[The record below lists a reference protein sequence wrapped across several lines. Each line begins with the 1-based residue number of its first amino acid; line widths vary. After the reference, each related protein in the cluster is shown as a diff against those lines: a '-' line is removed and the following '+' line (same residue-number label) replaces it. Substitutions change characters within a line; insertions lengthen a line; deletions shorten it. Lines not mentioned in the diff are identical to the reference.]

1 MSSLTTSQEQAKAE
15 IIDFLLNPDKKYFV
29 LKGVA
34 GTGKSFLINRV
45 EKDFVEVTKLLQST
59 GEYTPLEWKYTATT
73 HKAAQALRNASSN
86 DTCTI
91 HSLLSLQLKSN
102 YNTGKNFLVRASVE
116 DVENLVIVIDEASY
130 IDYDLL
136 EAIDTY
142 TVNCKVIFMGDPAQL
157 TPIGLNHSPVFLAG
171 FPTHTLTQVVRQ
183 SAVHPLSPILHHLR
197 EYVLGNS
204 ESLPKIA
211 TCPELVRL
219 SDTEFNK
226 VIIDEFSTSWC
237 PAKSKVLA
245 WRNKTVM
252 KYNQLLF
259 SGVNNRSNFEVGD
272 VVVNNKAIPNISTD
286 VEVEIVSV
294 LSMFSLGV
302 RGHRYIVNTGLKSV
316 SVFVPDNPADYK
328 KHLNRAIKDGK
339 TEDVKTIMDTWADL
353 RPVYASTVNKAQGST
368 YDKVF
373 IDLGDFKTLKDP
385 NQLARLLYVSLSRA
399 KYQVVFTG
407 DL

>member
-136 EAIDTY
+136 EAINTY

-385 NQLARLLYVSLSRA
+385 NQLARLLYVALSRA
-399 KYQVVFTG
+399 KYQVIFTG

>member
-1 MSSLTTSQEQAKAE
+1 
-15 IIDFLLNPDKKYFV
+15 
-29 LKGVA
+29 
-34 GTGKSFLINRV
+34 
-45 EKDFVEVTKLLQST
+45 
-59 GEYTPLEWKYTATT
+59 
-73 HKAAQALRNASSN
+73 
-86 DTCTI
+86 
-91 HSLLSLQLKSN
+91 
-102 YNTGKNFLVRASVE
+102 
-116 DVENLVIVIDEASY
+116 
-130 IDYDLL
+130 
-136 EAIDTY
+136 
-142 TVNCKVIFMGDPAQL
+142 
-157 TPIGLNHSPVFLAG
+157 
-171 FPTHTLTQVVRQ
+171 
-183 SAVHPLSPILHHLR
+183 
-197 EYVLGNS
+197 VLGNA

-219 SDTEFNK
+219 SPTEFNK

-245 WRNKTVM
+245 WRNKTVT

-259 SGVNNRSNFEVGD
+259 SSVNKRSNFEIGD

-286 VEVEIVSV
+286 AEVEIVSV
-294 LSMFSLGV
+294 LSTYCLGV
-302 RGHRYIVNTGLKSV
+302 KGHKYVVDTGSKSV
-316 SVFVPDNPADYK
+316 RVFVPNNPADYK

-385 NQLARLLYVSLSRA
+385 NQLARLLYVALSRA

>member
-1 MSSLTTSQEQAKAE
+1 MSSLTTGQEEAKAE
-15 IIDFLLNPDKKYFV
+15 IIDFLLDSSQKYFV

-34 GTGKSFLINRV
+34 GTGKTHLINQV
-45 EKDFVEVTKLLQST
+45 EKDFVEVEKLLTVT
-59 GEYTPLEWKYTATT
+59 GVYKPQEWQYTATT
-73 HKAAQALRNASSN
+73 HKAAHALRAAANR
-86 DTCTI
+86 DTCTL

-102 YNTGKNFLVRASVE
+102 YRTGKNFLVRNSATTV
-116 DVENLVIVIDEASY
+116 DDMIIVVDEASY

-136 EAIDTY
+136 EALEKY

-171 FPTHTLTQVVRQ
+171 FPTYSLTQVIRQ
-183 SAVHPLSPILHHLR
+183 SAKHPLAPILEGFR
-197 EYVLGNS
+197 SYVLGHS
-204 ESLPKIA
+204 ESLPRISP
-211 TCPELVRL
+211 CPELVRMTG
-219 SDTEFNK
+219 DEFNK
-226 VIIDEFSTSWC
+226 TIINEFTSGWSSS
-237 PAKSKVLA
+237 KSKVLA
-245 WRNKTVM
+245 WRNKTVT
-252 KYNQLLF
+252 KYNQMLF
-259 SGVNNRSNFEVGD
+259 TGVNNRSNFEVGD
-272 VVVNNKAIPNISTD
+272 VVVNNKAIPNIATD
-286 VEVEIVSV
+286 AEVEIVSGH
-294 LSMFSLGV
+294 STSSLGV
-302 RGHRYIVNTGLKSV
+302 QGHSYAVYTGAKSV
-316 SVFVPDNPADYK
+316 HVFVPDNPTDYK

-385 NQLARLLYVSLSRA
+385 NQLARLLYVALSRA

>member
-1 MSSLTTSQEQAKAE
+1 MSSLTPSQEEAKAE
-15 IIDFLLNPDKKYFV
+15 IIDFLLDSSQKYFV

-34 GTGKSFLINRV
+34 GTGKTHLINQV
-45 EKDFVEVTKLLQST
+45 EKDFVEVEKLLTVT
-59 GEYTPLEWKYTATT
+59 GVYKPQEWQYTATT
-73 HKAAQALRNASSN
+73 HKAAHALRAAANR
-86 DTCTI
+86 DTCTL

-102 YNTGKNFLVRASVE
+102 YRTGKNFLVRNSATTV
-116 DVENLVIVIDEASY
+116 DDMIIVVDEASY

-136 EAIDTY
+136 EALEKY

-171 FPTHTLTQVVRQ
+171 FNTYTLTQVVRQ
-183 SAVHPLSPILHHLR
+183 STKHPLSPILEHFR
-197 EYVLGNS
+197 NYILGHT
-204 ESLPKIA
+204 ESLPKITA
-211 TCPELVRL
+211 CPELVRMT
-219 SDTEFNK
+219 SDEFNK
-226 VIIDEFSTSWC
+226 TIISEFTSGWSSS
-237 PAKSKVLA
+237 KSKVLA
-245 WRNKTVM
+245 WRNKTVT
-252 KYNQLLF
+252 KYNQMLF
-259 SGVNNRSNFEVGD
+259 TGVNNRSNFEVGD
-272 VVVNNKAIPNISTD
+272 VVVNNKAIPNIATD
-286 VEVEIVSV
+286 AEVEIVSGH
-294 LSMFSLGV
+294 STSSLGV
-302 RGHRYIVNTGLKSV
+302 QGHSYAVYTGAKSV
-316 SVFVPDNPADYK
+316 HVFVPDNPADYK

-385 NQLARLLYVSLSRA
+385 NQLARLLYVALSRA

>member
-1 MSSLTTSQEQAKAE
+1 MSSLTPSQEEAKAE
-15 IIDFLLNPDKKYFV
+15 IIDFLLDSSQKYFV

-34 GTGKSFLINRV
+34 GTGKTHLINQV
-45 EKDFVEVTKLLQST
+45 EKDFVEVEKLLTVT
-59 GEYTPLEWKYTATT
+59 GVYKPQEWQYTATT
-73 HKAAQALRNASSN
+73 HKAAHALRAAANR
-86 DTCTI
+86 DTCTL

-102 YNTGKNFLVRASVE
+102 YRTGKNFLVRNSATTV
-116 DVENLVIVIDEASY
+116 DDMIIVVDEASY

-136 EAIDTY
+136 EALEKY

-171 FPTHTLTQVVRQ
+171 FPTYSLTQVIRQ
-183 SAVHPLSPILHHLR
+183 SAKHPLAPILEGFR
-197 EYVLGNS
+197 SYVLGHS
-204 ESLPKIA
+204 ESLPRISP
-211 TCPELVRL
+211 CPELVRMTG
-219 SDTEFNK
+219 DEFNK
-226 VIIDEFSTSWC
+226 TIISEFTSGWSSS
-237 PAKSKVLA
+237 KSKVLA
-245 WRNKTVM
+245 WRNKTVT
-252 KYNQLLF
+252 KYNQMLF
-259 SGVNNRSNFEVGD
+259 TGVNNRSNFEIGD
-272 VVVNNKAIPNISTD
+272 VVVNNKAIPNIATD
-286 VEVEIVSV
+286 AEVEIVSV

-302 RGHRYIVNTGLKSV
+302 RGHRYIVNTGAKSV
-316 SVFVPDNPADYK
+316 HVFVPDNPADYK

-385 NQLARLLYVSLSRA
+385 NQLARLLYVALSRA

>member
-1 MSSLTTSQEQAKAE
+1 MSSLTTGQEEAKAE
-15 IIDFLLNPDKKYFV
+15 IIDFLLDSSQKYFV

-34 GTGKSFLINRV
+34 GTGKTHLINQV
-45 EKDFVEVTKLLQST
+45 EKDFVEVEKLLTVT
-59 GEYTPLEWKYTATT
+59 GVYKPQEWQYTATT
-73 HKAAQALRNASSN
+73 HKAAHALRAAANR
-86 DTCTI
+86 DTCTL

-102 YNTGKNFLVRASVE
+102 YRTGKNFLVRNSATTV
-116 DVENLVIVIDEASY
+116 DDMIIVVDEASY

-136 EAIDTY
+136 EALEKY

-171 FPTHTLTQVVRQ
+171 FNTYTLTQVVRQ
-183 SAVHPLSPILHHLR
+183 STKHPLSPILEHFR
-197 EYVLGNS
+197 NYILGHT
-204 ESLPKIA
+204 ESLPKITA
-211 TCPELVRL
+211 CPELVRMTG
-219 SDTEFNK
+219 DEFNK
-226 VIIDEFSTSWC
+226 TIISEFTSGWSSS
-237 PAKSKVLA
+237 KSKVLA
-245 WRNKTVM
+245 WRNKTVT
-252 KYNQLLF
+252 KYNQMLF
-259 SGVNNRSNFEVGD
+259 TGVNNRSNFEVGD
-272 VVVNNKAIPNISTD
+272 VVVNNKAIPNIATD
-286 VEVEIVSV
+286 AEVEIVSGH
-294 LSMFSLGV
+294 STSSLGV
-302 RGHRYIVNTGLKSV
+302 QGHSYAVYTGAKSV
-316 SVFVPDNPADYK
+316 HVFVPDNPTDYK

-385 NQLARLLYVSLSRA
+385 NQLARLLYVALSRA

>member
-102 YNTGKNFLVRASVE
+102 YNTGKNFLVRASVG

-136 EAIDTY
+136 AAINTY

-197 EYVLGNS
+197 EYILGNT

-219 SDTEFNK
+219 SATEFNK

-316 SVFVPDNPADYK
+316 SVFVPNNPADYK

-385 NQLARLLYVSLSRA
+385 NQLARLLYVALSRA
-399 KYQVVFTG
+399 KYQVIFTG

>member
-45 EKDFVEVTKLLQST
+45 EKDFVEVTKLLKST
-59 GEYTPLEWKYTATT
+59 GEYTPLEWRYTATT

-316 SVFVPDNPADYK
+316 SVFVPDNPA
-328 KHLNRAIKDGK
+328 GK

-385 NQLARLLYVSLSRA
+385 NQLARLLYVALSRA
-399 KYQVVFTG
+399 KYQVIFTG

>member
-1 MSSLTTSQEQAKAE
+1 MSSLTTGQEEAKAE
-15 IIDFLLNPDKKYFV
+15 IIDFLLDSSQKYFV

-34 GTGKSFLINRV
+34 GTGKTHLINQV
-45 EKDFVEVTKLLQST
+45 EKDFVEVEKLLTVT
-59 GEYTPLEWKYTATT
+59 GVYKPQEWQYTATT
-73 HKAAQALRNASSN
+73 HKAAHALRAAADR
-86 DTCTI
+86 DTCTL

-102 YNTGKNFLVRASVE
+102 YRTGKNFLVRNSATTV
-116 DVENLVIVIDEASY
+116 DDMIIVVDEASY

-136 EAIDTY
+136 EALEKY

-171 FPTHTLTQVVRQ
+171 FNTYTLTQVVRQ
-183 SAVHPLSPILHHLR
+183 STKHPLSPILEHFR
-197 EYVLGNS
+197 NYILGHT
-204 ESLPKIA
+204 ESLPKITA
-211 TCPELVRL
+211 CPELVRMT
-219 SDTEFNK
+219 SDEFNK
-226 VIIDEFSTSWC
+226 TIISEFTSGWSSS
-237 PAKSKVLA
+237 KSKVLA
-245 WRNKTVM
+245 WRNKTVT
-252 KYNQLLF
+252 KYNQMLF
-259 SGVNNRSNFEVGD
+259 TGVNNRSNFEIGD

-286 VEVEIVSV
+286 AEVEIVSV

-302 RGHRYIVNTGLKSV
+302 RGHRYIVNTGAKSV
-316 SVFVPDNPADYK
+316 HVFVPDNPADYK

-373 IDLGDFKTLKDP
+373 IDLGDFKALKDP
-385 NQLARLLYVSLSRA
+385 NQLARLLYVALSRA
-399 KYQVVFTG
+399 KYQVIFTG

>member
-171 FPTHTLTQVVRQ
+171 FTTHTLTQVVRQ

-197 EYVLGNS
+197 EYILGNT

-237 PAKSKVLA
+237 PTKSKVLA

-252 KYNQLLF
+252 KYNQMLF
-259 SGVNNRSNFEVGD
+259 AGVNNRSNFERGD

-316 SVFVPDNPADYK
+316 SVFVPNNPADYK

-385 NQLARLLYVSLSRA
+385 NQLARLLYVALSRA

>member
-1 MSSLTTSQEQAKAE
+1 MSSLTTGQEEAKAE
-15 IIDFLLNPDKKYFV
+15 IIDFLLDSSQKYFV

-34 GTGKSFLINRV
+34 GTGKTHLINQV
-45 EKDFVEVTKLLQST
+45 EKDFVEVEKLLTVT
-59 GEYTPLEWKYTATT
+59 GVYKPQEWQYTATT
-73 HKAAQALRNASSN
+73 HKAAHALRAAANR
-86 DTCTI
+86 DTCTL

-102 YNTGKNFLVRASVE
+102 YRTGKNFLVRNSATTV
-116 DVENLVIVIDEASY
+116 DDMIIVVDEASY

-136 EAIDTY
+136 EALEKY

-171 FPTHTLTQVVRQ
+171 FNTYTLTQVVRQ
-183 SAVHPLSPILHHLR
+183 STKHPLSPILEHFR
-197 EYVLGNS
+197 NYILGHT
-204 ESLPKIA
+204 ESLPKITA
-211 TCPELVRL
+211 CPELVRMT
-219 SDTEFNK
+219 SDEFNK
-226 VIIDEFSTSWC
+226 TIISEFTSGWSSS
-237 PAKSKVLA
+237 KSKVLA
-245 WRNKTVM
+245 WRNKTVT

-259 SGVNNRSNFEVGD
+259 SGVNNRSNFEIGD
-272 VVVNNKAIPNISTD
+272 VVVNNKAIPNIATD
-286 VEVEIVSV
+286 AEVEIVSV

-302 RGHRYIVNTGLKSV
+302 KGHRYIVNTGAKSV
-316 SVFVPDNPADYK
+316 HVFVPDNPADYK

-385 NQLARLLYVSLSRA
+385 NQLARLLYVALSRA

>member
-1 MSSLTTSQEQAKAE
+1 MSSLTPSQEEAKAE
-15 IIDFLLNPDKKYFV
+15 IIAFLLNPDQKYFV

-34 GTGKSFLINRV
+34 GTGKSFLISHV
-45 EKDFVEVTKLLQST
+45 EKDFVEVTKLLLST
-59 GEYTPLEWKYTATT
+59 GTYKPLEWQYTATT
-73 HKAAQALRNASSN
+73 HKAAHALRMATGM
-86 DTCTI
+86 DACTL

-102 YNTGKNFLVRASVE
+102 YNTGKNFLIRSNVADVE
-116 DVENLVIVIDEASY
+116 DLIIVIDEASY

-142 TVNCKVIFMGDPAQL
+142 TINCKVIFMGDPAQL

-183 SAVHPLSPILHHLR
+183 SAVHPLSPILQHLR
-197 EYVLGNS
+197 EYVLGNT

-219 SDTEFNK
+219 SPAEFNK

-259 SGVNNRSNFEVGD
+259 SGVNNRSNFEIGD

-286 VEVEIVSV
+286 AEVEIVSV

-302 RGHRYIVNTGLKSV
+302 RGHRYIVNTGAKSV
-316 SVFVPDNPADYK
+316 HVFVPDNPTDYK

-385 NQLARLLYVSLSRA
+385 NQLARLLYVALSRA

>member
-1 MSSLTTSQEQAKAE
+1 MSSLTPSQEEAKAE
-15 IIDFLLNPDKKYFV
+15 IIDFLLDSSQKYFV

-34 GTGKSFLINRV
+34 GTGKTHLINQV
-45 EKDFVEVTKLLQST
+45 EKDFVEVEKLLTVT
-59 GEYTPLEWKYTATT
+59 GVYKPQEWQYTATT
-73 HKAAQALRNASSN
+73 HKAAHALRAAANR
-86 DTCTI
+86 DTCTL

-102 YNTGKNFLVRASVE
+102 YRTGKNFLVRNSATTV
-116 DVENLVIVIDEASY
+116 DDMIIVVDEASY

-136 EAIDTY
+136 EALEKY

-171 FPTHTLTQVVRQ
+171 FNTYTLTQVVRQ
-183 SAVHPLSPILHHLR
+183 STKHPLSPILEHFR
-197 EYVLGNS
+197 NYILGHT
-204 ESLPKIA
+204 ESLPKITA
-211 TCPELVRL
+211 CPELVRMT
-219 SDTEFNK
+219 SDEFNK
-226 VIIDEFSTSWC
+226 TIISEFTSGWSSS
-237 PAKSKVLA
+237 KSKVLA
-245 WRNKTVM
+245 WRNKTVT
-252 KYNQLLF
+252 KYNQMLF
-259 SGVNNRSNFEVGD
+259 TGVNNRSNFEIGD
-272 VVVNNKAIPNISTD
+272 VVVNNKAIPNIATD
-286 VEVEIVSV
+286 AEVEIVSV

-302 RGHRYIVNTGLKSV
+302 RGHRYIVNTGAKSV
-316 SVFVPDNPADYK
+316 HVFVPDNPADYK

-385 NQLARLLYVSLSRA
+385 NQLARLLYVALSRA

>member
-1 MSSLTTSQEQAKAE
+1 MSSLTPSQEEAKDA
-15 IIDFLLNPDKKYFV
+15 ILHFLLDSSQQYFV
-29 LKGVA
+29 LSGKA
-34 GTGKSFLINRV
+34 GTGKTYIINQVQHAFAEV
-45 EKDFVEVTKLLQST
+45 EKLLSVT
-59 GEYTPLEWKYTATT
+59 GEHKPKEWKYTATT
-73 HKAAQALRNASSN
+73 HKAAHALRTATNMG
-86 DTCTI
+86 TCTL

-102 YNTGKNFLVRASVE
+102 YNTGKNFLVRSTDKPVS
-116 DVENLVIVIDEASY
+116 DLIIVVDEASY
-130 IDYDLL
+130 IDYDILD
-136 EAIDTY
+136 AFDKY
-142 TVNCKVIFMGDPAQL
+142 TENCKIIFMGDPAQL

-183 SAVHPLSPILHHLR
+183 SAVHPLSPILQHLR
-197 EYVLGNS
+197 EYVLGNT

-219 SDTEFNK
+219 SPAEFNK

-259 SGVNNRSNFEVGD
+259 SGVNNRSNFEIGD

-286 VEVEIVSV
+286 AEVEIVSV
-294 LSMFSLGV
+294 LSTYCLGV
-302 RGHRYIVNTGLKSV
+302 KGHKYVVDTGSKSV
-316 SVFVPDNPADYK
+316 RVFVPNNPADYK
-328 KHLNRAIKDGK
+328 KHLNRAIKNGK

-373 IDLGDFKTLKDP
+373 IDLGDFKSLKDP
-385 NQLARLLYVSLSRA
+385 NQLARLLYVALSRA

>member
-1 MSSLTTSQEQAKAE
+1 MSSLTPSQEEAKAE
-15 IIDFLLNPDKKYFV
+15 IIAFLLDPDQKYFV

-34 GTGKSFLINRV
+34 GTGKTYLINQV
-45 EKDFVEVTKLLQST
+45 EKDFVEVTKLLLST
-59 GEYTPLEWKYTATT
+59 GAYKPLKWQYTATT
-73 HKAAQALRNASSN
+73 HKAAHALRMATGM
-86 DTCTI
+86 DTCTL

-102 YNTGKNFLVRASVE
+102 YNTGKNFLVRSTDKPVS
-116 DVENLVIVIDEASY
+116 DLIIVVDEASY

-142 TVNCKVIFMGDPAQL
+142 TINCKVIFMGDPAQL

-183 SAVHPLSPILHHLR
+183 SAVHPLSPILQHLR
-197 EYVLGNS
+197 EYVLGNT

-219 SDTEFNK
+219 SPTEFNK

-252 KYNQLLF
+252 KYNQMLF
-259 SGVNNRSNFEVGD
+259 TGVNNRSNFEKGD
-272 VVVNNKAIPNISTD
+272 VVINNKAIPNIATD
-286 VEVEIVSV
+286 AEVEIAGV
-294 LSMFSLGV
+294 FPAQSLLV
-302 RGHRYIVNTGLKSV
+302 HGHGYTVFTGSKMV
-316 SVFVPDNPADYK
+316 GVFVPDNPTDYK

-385 NQLARLLYVSLSRA
+385 NQLARLLYVALSRA

>member
-1 MSSLTTSQEQAKAE
+1 MPSLTTSQEQAKAE

-34 GTGKSFLINRV
+34 GAGKTFLINQV
-45 EKDFVEVTKLLQST
+45 ERDFVEVTKLLKAT
-59 GEYTPLEWKYTATT
+59 GEYKPLEWKYTATT
-73 HKAAQALRNASSN
+73 HKAAHALRIATNMG
-86 DTCTI
+86 TCTL

-102 YNTGKNFLVRASVE
+102 YKTGKNFLVRNSAIDIE
-116 DVENLVIVIDEASY
+116 DLIIVVDEASY

-142 TVNCKVIFMGDPAQL
+142 TINCKVIFMGDPAQL

-183 SAVHPLSPILHHLR
+183 SAVHPLSPILNHLR

-219 SDTEFNK
+219 SDIEFNK

-252 KYNQLLF
+252 KYNQMLF
-259 SGVNNRSNFEVGD
+259 AGVNNRSNFEIGD
-272 VVVNNKAIPNISTD
+272 VVVNNKAIPNIATD
-286 VEVEIVSV
+286 AEVEIVSV

-302 RGHRYIVNTGLKSV
+302 RGHRYIVNTGAKSV
-316 SVFVPDNPADYK
+316 HVFVPDNPADYK

-385 NQLARLLYVSLSRA
+385 NQLARLLYVALSRA
-399 KYQVVFTG
+399 KYQVIFTG

>member
-1 MSSLTTSQEQAKAE
+1 MSSLTPSQEEAKAE
-15 IIDFLLNPDKKYFV
+15 IIDFLLDSSQKYFV

-34 GTGKSFLINRV
+34 GTGKTHLINQV
-45 EKDFVEVTKLLQST
+45 EKDFVEVEKLLTVT
-59 GEYTPLEWKYTATT
+59 GVYKPQEWQYTATT
-73 HKAAQALRNASSN
+73 HKAAHALRAAANR
-86 DTCTI
+86 DTCTL

-102 YNTGKNFLVRASVE
+102 YRTGKNFLVRNSATTV
-116 DVENLVIVIDEASY
+116 DDMIIVVDEASY

-136 EAIDTY
+136 EALEKY

-171 FPTHTLTQVVRQ
+171 FNTYTLTQVVRQ
-183 SAVHPLSPILHHLR
+183 STKHPLSPILEHFR
-197 EYVLGNS
+197 NYILGHT
-204 ESLPKIA
+204 ESLPKITA
-211 TCPELVRL
+211 CPELVRMT
-219 SDTEFNK
+219 SDEFNK
-226 VIIDEFSTSWC
+226 TIISEFTSGWSSS
-237 PAKSKVLA
+237 KSKVLA
-245 WRNKTVM
+245 WRNKTVT
-252 KYNQLLF
+252 KYNQMLF
-259 SGVNNRSNFEVGD
+259 TGVNNRSNFEIGD
-272 VVVNNKAIPNISTD
+272 VVVNNKAIPNIATD
-286 VEVEIVSV
+286 AEVEIVSV

-302 RGHRYIVNTGLKSV
+302 RGHRYIVNTGAKSV
-316 SVFVPDNPADYK
+316 HVFVPDNPTDYK

-385 NQLARLLYVSLSRA
+385 NQLARLLYVALSRA

>member
-1 MSSLTTSQEQAKAE
+1 MSSLTPSQEDAKAE
-15 IIDFLLNPDKKYFV
+15 IIAFLLDPDQKYFV

-34 GTGKSFLINRV
+34 GTGKTFLINQV
-45 EKDFVEVTKLLQST
+45 ERDFVEVEKLLNAT
-59 GEYTPLEWKYTATT
+59 GDFKPQEWQYTATT
-73 HKAAQALRNASSN
+73 HKAAHALRMATGM
-86 DTCTI
+86 DTCTL

-102 YNTGKNFLVRASVE
+102 YNTGKNFLIRSNVADVE
-116 DVENLVIVIDEASY
+116 DLIIVIDEASY

-142 TVNCKVIFMGDPAQL
+142 TINCKVIFMGDPAQL

-171 FPTHTLTQVVRQ
+171 FSTHTLTQVVRQ
-183 SAVHPLSPILHHLR
+183 SAVHPLSPILQHLR
-197 EYVLGNS
+197 EYVLGNV

-219 SDTEFNK
+219 SPAEFNK

-259 SGVNNRSNFEVGD
+259 SGVNNRSNFEIGD
-272 VVVNNKAIPNISTD
+272 VVVNNKAIPNIATD
-286 VEVEIVSV
+286 AEVEIVSV

-302 RGHRYIVNTGLKSV
+302 RGHRYIVNTGAKSV
-316 SVFVPDNPADYK
+316 HVFVPDNPADYK

-373 IDLGDFKTLKDP
+373 IDLGDFKSLKDP
-385 NQLARLLYVSLSRA
+385 NQLARLLYVALSRA

>member
-1 MSSLTTSQEQAKAE
+1 MSSLTTGQEEAKAE
-15 IIDFLLNPDKKYFV
+15 IIDFLLDSSQKYFV

-34 GTGKSFLINRV
+34 GTGKTHLINQV
-45 EKDFVEVTKLLQST
+45 EKDFVEVEKLLTVT
-59 GEYTPLEWKYTATT
+59 GVYKPQEWQYTATT
-73 HKAAQALRNASSN
+73 HKAAHALRAAANR
-86 DTCTI
+86 DTCTL

-102 YNTGKNFLVRASVE
+102 YRTGKNFLVRNSATTV
-116 DVENLVIVIDEASY
+116 DDMIIVVDEASY

-136 EAIDTY
+136 EALEKY

-171 FPTHTLTQVVRQ
+171 FNTYTLTQVVRQ
-183 SAVHPLSPILHHLR
+183 STKHPLSPILEHFR
-197 EYVLGNS
+197 NYILGHT
-204 ESLPKIA
+204 ESLPKITA
-211 TCPELVRL
+211 CPELVRMT
-219 SDTEFNK
+219 SDEFNK
-226 VIIDEFSTSWC
+226 TIISEFTSGWSSS
-237 PAKSKVLA
+237 KSKVLA
-245 WRNKTVM
+245 WRNKTVT
-252 KYNQLLF
+252 KYNQMLF
-259 SGVNNRSNFEVGD
+259 TGVNNRSNFEIGD

-286 VEVEIVSV
+286 AEVEIVSV

-302 RGHRYIVNTGLKSV
+302 RGHRYIVNTGAKSV
-316 SVFVPDNPADYK
+316 HVFVPDNPADYK

-373 IDLGDFKTLKDP
+373 IDLGDFKALKDP
-385 NQLARLLYVSLSRA
+385 NQLARLLYVALSRA
-399 KYQVVFTG
+399 KYQVIFTG

>member
-1 MSSLTTSQEQAKAE
+1 MSSLTPSQEEAKAE
-15 IIDFLLNPDKKYFV
+15 IIAFLLDPDQKYFV

-34 GTGKSFLINRV
+34 GTGKSFLISHV
-45 EKDFVEVTKLLQST
+45 EKDFVEVTKLLLST
-59 GEYTPLEWKYTATT
+59 GTYKPLKWQYTATT
-73 HKAAQALRNASSN
+73 HKAAHALRMATGM
-86 DTCTI
+86 DTCTL

-102 YNTGKNFLVRASVE
+102 YNTGKNFLIRNNVADVE
-116 DVENLVIVIDEASY
+116 DLIIVIDEASY

-142 TVNCKVIFMGDPAQL
+142 TINCKVIFMGDPAQL

-183 SAVHPLSPILHHLR
+183 SAVHPLSPILQHLR
-197 EYVLGNS
+197 EYVLGNT

-219 SDTEFNK
+219 SPTEFNK
-226 VIIDEFSTSWC
+226 VIIDEFSASWC

-259 SGVNNRSNFEVGD
+259 SGVNNRSNFEIGD

-286 VEVEIVSV
+286 AEVEIVSV
-294 LSMFSLGV
+294 LSTYCLGV
-302 RGHRYIVNTGLKSV
+302 KGHKYVVDTGSKSV
-316 SVFVPDNPADYK
+316 RVFVPDNPTDYK

-385 NQLARLLYVSLSRA
+385 NQLARLLYVALSRA

>member
-1 MSSLTTSQEQAKAE
+1 MPSLTPSQEEAKAE
-15 IIDFLLNPDKKYFV
+15 IIAFLLNPDQKYFV

-34 GTGKSFLINRV
+34 GTGKTYLINQV
-45 EKDFVEVTKLLQST
+45 ERDFVEVTKLLLST
-59 GEYTPLEWKYTATT
+59 GTYKPLEWQYTATT
-73 HKAAQALRNASSN
+73 HKAAHALRMATGM
-86 DTCTI
+86 DTCTL

-102 YNTGKNFLVRASVE
+102 YNTGKNFLVRSTDKPVS
-116 DVENLVIVIDEASY
+116 DLIIVVDEASY

-142 TVNCKVIFMGDPAQL
+142 TINCKVIFMGDPAQL

-183 SAVHPLSPILHHLR
+183 SAVHPLSPILQHLR
-197 EYVLGNS
+197 EYVLGNT

-219 SDTEFNK
+219 SPAEFNK
-226 VIIDEFSTSWC
+226 VVIDEFSTSWC

-259 SGVNNRSNFEVGD
+259 SGVNNRSNFEIGD
-272 VVVNNKAIPNISTD
+272 VVVNNKAIPNIATD
-286 VEVEIVSV
+286 AEVEIVSV

-302 RGHRYIVNTGLKSV
+302 RGHRYIVNTGAKSV
-316 SVFVPDNPADYK
+316 HVFVPDNPTDYK

-385 NQLARLLYVSLSRA
+385 NQLARLLYVALSRA

>member
-1 MSSLTTSQEQAKAE
+1 MSSLTTGQEEAKAE
-15 IIDFLLNPDKKYFV
+15 IIDFLLDSSQKYFV

-34 GTGKSFLINRV
+34 GTGKTHLINQV
-45 EKDFVEVTKLLQST
+45 EKDFVEVEKLLTVT
-59 GEYTPLEWKYTATT
+59 GVYKPQEWQYTATT
-73 HKAAQALRNASSN
+73 HKAAHALRAAANR
-86 DTCTI
+86 DTCTL

-102 YNTGKNFLVRASVE
+102 YRTGKNFLVRNSATTV
-116 DVENLVIVIDEASY
+116 DDMIIVVDEASY

-136 EAIDTY
+136 EALEKY

-171 FPTHTLTQVVRQ
+171 FNTYTLTQVVRQ
-183 SAVHPLSPILHHLR
+183 STKHPLSPILEHFR
-197 EYVLGNS
+197 NYILGHT
-204 ESLPKIA
+204 ESLPKITA
-211 TCPELVRL
+211 CPELVRMT
-219 SDTEFNK
+219 SDEFNK
-226 VIIDEFSTSWC
+226 TIISEFTSGWSSS
-237 PAKSKVLA
+237 KSKVLA
-245 WRNKTVM
+245 WRNKTVT
-252 KYNQLLF
+252 KYNQMLF
-259 SGVNNRSNFEVGD
+259 TGVNNRSNFEIGD

-286 VEVEIVSV
+286 AEVEIVSV

-302 RGHRYIVNTGLKSV
+302 RGHRYIVNTGAKSV
-316 SVFVPDNPADYK
+316 HVFVPDNPADYK

-385 NQLARLLYVSLSRA
+385 NQLARLLYVALSRA

>member
-385 NQLARLLYVSLSRA
+385 NQLARLLYVALSRA
-399 KYQVVFTG
+399 KYQVIFTG

>member
-1 MSSLTTSQEQAKAE
+1 MSSLTASQEQAKAE

-102 YNTGKNFLVRASVE
+102 YNTGKNFLVRAGVE

-171 FPTHTLTQVVRQ
+171 FTTHTLTQVVRQ

-197 EYVLGNS
+197 EYILGNT

-237 PAKSKVLA
+237 PTKSKVLA

-252 KYNQLLF
+252 KYNQMLF
-259 SGVNNRSNFEVGD
+259 AGVNNRSNFERGD

-302 RGHRYIVNTGLKSV
+302 RGRRYIVNTGLKSV

-385 NQLARLLYVSLSRA
+385 NQLARLLYVALSRA
-399 KYQVVFTG
+399 KYQVIFTG